1 MAIPSKEEAIE
12 LFELKPIYY
21 GAIELS
27 GRELNQWK
35 GREQFLTLQN
45 CFFFFSLTWTRF
57 FGYDKKWHILIQ
69 VNGPM

>member
-45 CFFFFSLTWTRF
+45 CFFFFF
-57 FGYDKKWHILIQ
+57 
-69 VNGPM
+69 P